1 MYYFKFQ
8 YYNKKE
14 FIMKYIKYIFA
25 ALVIA
30 LSAPTFAKGHA
41 YHGSHHGYHG
51 SHYGKAY
58 AYRGNHHG
66 KGYYH
71 NKAHGDHGS
80 DMHSRG
86 RGHW

>member
-1 MYYFKFQ
+1 
-8 YYNKKE
+8 
-14 FIMKYIKYIFA
+14 MKYIKYIFA
-25 ALVIA
+25 ALVIT

-41 YHGSHHGYHG
+41 YHGSHHGYGHAYHG

-80 DMHSRG
+80 DMHSHG
-86 RGHW
+86 RGHM

>member
-1 MYYFKFQ
+1 
-8 YYNKKE
+8 
-14 FIMKYIKYIFA
+14 MKYIKYIFA

-30 LSAPTFAKGHA
+30 FSSPTFAKGH
-41 YHGSHHGYHG
+41 GYHG
-51 SHYGKAY
+51 SNHGYGHAY
-58 AYRGNHHG
+58 HGNHHG

-86 RGHW
+86 RGHM

>member
-1 MYYFKFQ
+1 
-8 YYNKKE
+8 
-14 FIMKYIKYIFA
+14 MKYIKYIFA

-80 DMHSRG
+80 DMHSHG
-86 RGHW
+86 CGHM

>member
-80 DMHSRG
+80 DMHSHG
-86 RGHW
+86 RGHM